1 MIGFFPMRTTVLTAL
16 LMSATPALAAT
27 YDFDLSMNFD
37 REYFQDVY
45 DSESGD
51 NIPVVFDGS
60 PYGFEGTF
68 SNLAPGALTSARITL
83 EDGPSGDLS
92 LVSCEF
98 AGQSCSGD
106 MISLSSDGKKLFVGS
121 ISDPTISIDMAAMT
135 AEYYEDGPGGYT
147 DAGEFNFYGA
157 QFKLIAEDLVEA
169 PLPASAAL
177 LLGGLAVFGVLRRR
191 RA

>member
-1 MIGFFPMRTTVLTAL
+1 MRTTVLTAL
-16 LMSATPALAAT
+16 LMSATTPALAAT
-27 YDFDLSMNFD
+27 YHFDLSMNFD

-68 SNLAPGALTSARITL
+68 SDLAPGALTSARITI

-169 PLPASAAL
+169 PLPASAVL
-177 LLGGLAVFGVLRRR
+177 LLGGLAAFGALRRR